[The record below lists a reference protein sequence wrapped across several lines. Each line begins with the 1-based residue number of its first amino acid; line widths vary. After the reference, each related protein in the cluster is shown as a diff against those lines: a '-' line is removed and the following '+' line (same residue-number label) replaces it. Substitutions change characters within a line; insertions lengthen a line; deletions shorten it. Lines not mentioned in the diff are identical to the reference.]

1 MYIQYCMALE
11 TVLIMRFPE
20 DVKEALRAAAKV
32 ERRSMSNLTL
42 GILAEWL
49 EAREYLSRQRPS
61 KKGKR

>member
-1 MYIQYCMALE
+1 MYIQYTMAS
-11 TVLIMRFPE
+11 E
-20 DVKEALRAAAKV
+20 DVFVMRIPTDVKNALRAAAKT

-61 KKGKR
+61 KKAKR